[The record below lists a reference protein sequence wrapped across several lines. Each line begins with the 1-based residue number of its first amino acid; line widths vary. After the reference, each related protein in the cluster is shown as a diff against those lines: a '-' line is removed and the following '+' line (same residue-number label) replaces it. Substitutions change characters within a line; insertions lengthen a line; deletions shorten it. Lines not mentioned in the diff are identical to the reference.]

1 MHRPILSVLAIA
13 GAIILA
19 GVPSAKADD
28 RGAELAALEDR
39 LLEAER
45 VRVEFTITSEGILSS
60 ALKGSLD
67 IRGDALSLEADGDFG
82 GSPVDLV
89 LAVSGTEIAGGN
101 LALADA
107 GLREFS
113 VENPGAAKEAVI
125 LGMTRMGIL
134 HNLALLTGSRPPDR
148 SAGGIREWVK
158 TANVRG
164 RSGGLAFD
172 VLVDGHKAAEG
183 VLALDARRLPTRRE
197 QTNRFEAGEMRV
209 LETYRV
215 FEVSD

>member
-1 MHRPILSVLAIA
+1 MYRPILRALTIA
-13 GAIILA
+13 GAILLA
-19 GVPSAKADD
+19 GVASAKGED
-28 RGAELAALEDR
+28 RTEELAALENR
-39 LLEAER
+39 LLTAET
-45 VRVEFTITSEGILSS
+45 VRVDFTITSDGVLST

-67 IRGDALSLEADGDFG
+67 IRGDTLSLEADGDFG
-82 GSPVDLV
+82 GSPVDLI

-107 GLREFS
+107 SLREFS
-113 VENPGAAKEAVI
+113 VKNPGAAKEAVI

-158 TANVRG
+158 TENVRDRG
-164 RSGGLAFD
+164 DGLAFD
-172 VLVDGHKAAEG
+172 IMVDGHKAAEG
-183 VLALDARRLPTRRE
+183 SLALDGRRLPTRRE
-197 QTNRFEAGEMRV
+197 QTNRFPAGEMRV
-209 LETYRV
+209 VETYRV